1 MKVCIIGAGASGILL
16 SLLLQQ
22 FGLPTNDFC
31 IIDPH
36 FDGGDLQRK
45 WPNVISNT
53 PWSATTDAFRR
64 CLPSLD
70 LPKWSKELP
79 PDQPTPLRT
88 IAKLLRD
95 LFHAAKFQTV
105 RGTVQRTIWK
115 PEDGTWIVYVQSG
128 TGITEIN
135 ATRILFAQ
143 GSIPKHYDMPIP
155 SIPLEV
161 ALDVDRIKTYVKPS
175 DQVIVF
181 GTNHSGIVAL
191 KNLIDS
197 GVDKI
202 VGVHK
207 GLKPFIWAR
216 DGEYQGL
223 KLDGAAIADSIISGK
238 YPSVRLVS
246 YDNTPNLIRETRNA
260 TWVIYATGFQ
270 PDTTIRVSDEST
282 DISHREYDPNT
293 GVLKNAP
300 NAWGFGIAYPSQ
312 APDGIHYDVGISSF
326 LEHFYKQIPSI
337 LPGADL

>member
-22 FGLPTNDFC
+22 FGLSTNDFC

-64 CLPSLD
+64 CLPSVE
-70 LPKWSKELP
+70 LPKWAKELP

-95 LFHAAKFQTV
+95 LFHARKFQTV
-105 RGTVQRTIWK
+105 RGTVEKAIWK

-135 ATRILFAQ
+135 ATRVLFAQ
-143 GSIPKHYDMPIP
+143 GSVPKHYDMPIP

-161 ALDVDRIKTYVKPS
+161 ALDADRIKTYVKSS

-181 GTNHSGIVAL
+181 GTNHSGIIVL
-191 KNLIDS
+191 KNL
-197 GVDKI
+197 VDNDVGRI

-207 GLKPFIWAR
+207 GSKPFIWAR
-216 DGEYQGL
+216 DAEYEGL
-223 KLDGAAIADSIISGK
+223 KLDGAAVADSIISGK
-238 YPSVRLVS
+238 YPSIRLVS

-260 TWVIYATGFQ
+260 TWVVYATGFQ

-282 DISHREYDPNT
+282 DISHTEYDPNT

-326 LEHFYKQIPSI
+326 LEHFHKQIPSI
-337 LPGADL
+337 LPGAHL

>member
-95 LFHAAKFQTV
+95 LFQAAKFQTV
-105 RGTVQRTIWK
+105 RGIVQRATWK

-128 TGITEIN
+128 TGIVEIN
-135 ATRILFAQ
+135 AARVLFAQ

-161 ALDVDRIKTYVKPS
+161 ALDADRIKTYVKSS

-181 GTNHSGIVAL
+181 GTNHSGIIVL
-191 KNLIDS
+191 KNLVDS
-197 GVDKI
+197 GVEKI

-207 GLKPFIWAR
+207 GSRPFIWAR
-216 DGEYQGL
+216 DGEYEGL
-223 KLDGAAIADSIISGK
+223 KLDGAAVADSIISGK

-260 TWVIYATGFQ
+260 TWVVYATGFQ

-282 DISHREYDPNT
+282 DISQTEYDPNT

-337 LPGADL
+337 LPGAHL

>member
-45 WPNVISNT
+45 WPNIISNT

-181 GTNHSGIVAL
+181 GINHSGIVVL
-191 KNLIDS
+191 KNLVDS
-197 GVDKI
+197 GVEKI

-223 KLDGAAIADSIISGK
+223 KLDGATIADSIISGK

-312 APDGIHYDVGISSF
+312 APDGIHYDVGIASF

-337 LPGADL
+337 LPGAHL